1 MDIPIIIICYNN
13 YKYVEN
19 TLSQLLR
26 INKEYY
32 KNIQILNNNSTCLD
46 TIRFLKGVDV
56 NVIHNSENRGPWITY
71 YNNTHIYD
79 TLPNKFIVMD
89 PDLKLNEHLPSNFI
103 EILSDIC
110 DTYRTSKVGFALD
123 ISDSEKMYTSNYAD
137 DKPIYGWEKQ
147 FWDNKIDDANYE
159 LYNSIIDTTFCLIDK
174 NNTSIRD
181 YQIRVAGNFTAKHLP
196 WYREN
201 DVYNAYEN
209 YSNSINTDGAIST
222 NAKMIKSYTEDKYL
236 KIQKNDELF
245 LIEKNEGNPNIP
257 FWKDIY
263 SQWERETFEVFDRC
277 LSKDKIFID
286 IGGWIGTTAMYGSR
300 KSKHVYSVEAD
311 NKSFRDMSANL
322 KTNCI
327 NNYTLVN
334 KAIFNKD
341 DVEIKFGKNIHIEDS
356 KMNDSTSQIYS
367 DDTVTSEYYITK
379 TITIGSLIEAYKINV
394 SEISLIK
401 VDIEGGEENI
411 LDDLFD
417 IHVKY
422 GISLYVSFH
431 HSWWKDK
438 NLDRFAFLSAGVKNE
453 ILAYPFTSIFF

>member
-1 MDIPIIIICYNN
+1 MDIPIIIVCYNN
-13 YKYVEN
+13 YKYVDN

-26 INKEYY
+26 INKDYY
-32 KNIQILNNNSTCLD
+32 KNVKILNNNSTCLD

-56 NVIHNSENRGPWITY
+56 NVIHNSENSGPWITY

-89 PDLKLNEHLPSNFI
+89 PDLKLNEHLPSNFV
-103 EILSDIC
+103 EILSNIC

-123 ISDSEKMYTSNYAD
+123 ISDSDKFYKFDYAHG
-137 DKPIYGWEKQ
+137 KSIHEWETQ
-147 FWDNKIDDANYE
+147 FWDNKLDDNNYE

-201 DVYNAYEN
+201 EVYNVYEN
-209 YSNSINTDGAIST
+209 YLGSINTDGAIST
-222 NAKMIKSYTEDKYL
+222 TAKMIKSHTEDKYL
-236 KIQKNDELF
+236 KIQKNSELF
-245 LIEKNEGNPNIP
+245 LIEKNEGNPNLS
-257 FWKDIY
+257 FWENIY
-263 SQWERETFEVFDRC
+263 GQWERETFDVFDRC

-286 IGGWIGTTAMYGSR
+286 IGGWIGTTAMYSSR

-311 NKSFRDMSANL
+311 NNSFRDMSANL

-341 DVEIKFGKNIHIEDS
+341 NVEIKFGKNIHLENS

-379 TITIGSLIEAYKINV
+379 TITIGSLIEAYNINV

-417 IHVKY
+417 IHVRY

-438 NLDRFAFLSAGVKNE
+438 NLDRFAFLSDGVKNE